1 MALSRLIYRST
12 ADLSALD
19 EKSLNNLDLQA
30 ATNNLRMGICGLLV
44 LSGDRFLQVLEGDS
58 KAVNKVYGKV
68 IKDNRHYDV
77 NLISYE
83 GIVNAEF
90 MGWDMHLVNLE
101 SLDTYA
107 QKTFRENYP
116 INKDT
121 LIFNDDANLMFGLL
135 IKMRDTIDLMKWPPL
150 SRIQV

>member
-1 MALSRLIYRST
+1 
-12 ADLSALD
+12 
-19 EKSLNNLDLQA
+19 
-30 ATNNLRMGICGLLV
+30 MGICGLLV

-116 INKDT
+116 ANKDT